1 MLRGMT
7 QAQRPARNTEVDRRV
22 EHAIL
27 ALQACREEGVPM
39 RVSFAPPLGTY
50 DARAEL
56 EAQERTVTFTVR
68 AVDFDSFQARLGGG
82 G

>member
-7 QAQRPARNTEVDRRV
+7 QTPTTPTDRRV

-27 ALQACREEGVPM
+27 ALQACVEAGVP
-39 RVSFAPPLGTY
+39 VSVGFDPPLGTY
-50 DARAEL
+50 DARAAMEEQL
-56 EAQERTVTFTVR
+56 RTVTFTVR
-68 AVDFDSFQARLGGG
+68 AVDFDALQGRLGGG

>member
-1 MLRGMT
+1 M
-7 QAQRPARNTEVDRRV
+7 

-27 ALQACREEGVPM
+27 ALQACREEGVPV

-56 EAQERTVTFTVR
+56 EEQERTVTFTVR